1 MQNIPLQQDSSVGL
15 LAWTPLL
22 SKLRCDAHLQDAEDE
37 WETVPAKSR
46 GRKHAAEGSA
56 ASSPNNCPHGKLAKA
71 EAASSEDEA
80 APPRD
85 ALQAAQQQLG
95 PAEGAPHPD
104 AGMNHVLATATE
116 SA

>member
-1 MQNIPLQQDSSVGL
+1 M
-15 LAWTPLL
+15 
-22 SKLRCDAHLQDAEDE
+22 QDAEDE

-80 APPRD
+80 APSRD
-85 ALQAAQQQLG
+85 AFQAAQQQLG
-95 PAEGAPHPD
+95 PAEDAPRPE
-104 AGMNHVLATATE
+104 AGIDCTHATVTE
-116 SA
+116 SAWEARSMMLVVEGNRQSLYTREA